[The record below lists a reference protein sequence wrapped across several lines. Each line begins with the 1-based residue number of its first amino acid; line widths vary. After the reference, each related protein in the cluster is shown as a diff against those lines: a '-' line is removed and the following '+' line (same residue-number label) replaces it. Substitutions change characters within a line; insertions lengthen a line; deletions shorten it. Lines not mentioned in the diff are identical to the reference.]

1 VPGHHHIPVP
11 VSVSGARELGSL
23 LEGYIGY
30 FLSSDSGFDTV
41 VLVLEG
47 FGAGVV
53 ERYVSK
59 TQLERALERAAR
71 FDPAVWVYL
80 PLLWGLGLGSA
91 KRLMEE
97 LDRRA
102 GIHMDRAVEVVRRS
116 VAERR
121 RLRLAALALASKH
134 LIGAQEVQ
142 GYQGYLGLCTSVLWA
157 AVGAAE
163 KAYSDLDDVERALL
177 LYLYEVANKIGE
189 SQAQP
194 KLGLYADR
202 ILSGLSPQG
211 LSGLARLAVAAVL
224 YELAR
229 LGGER
234 RKEYIT
240 KFYEFV
246 SGVDL
251 KGLAGELER
260 AERESLE
267 ELKRLGM
274 DEETA
279 AEHAVPFADIVV
291 ASLVSLILH
300 RMQDEFLPVPQLYFA
315 DFVSN
320 YYRIPK
326 WILKLSLSLN
336 LLFYRIIKWIAKS
349 IVFIVSLL
357 FSLVIGVAA
366 YFTGQHL
373 YVAVVSPIVALILMN
388 LLGPVKQF
396 LEQLLRSWITK
407 RIIPMRERAEKMIEE
422 LEYRKRVSDRLAI

>member
-1 VPGHHHIPVP
+1 VPGYHGTPVP
-11 VSVSGARELGSL
+11 VSVSGARWLGSL

-30 FLSSDSGFDTV
+30 FLSSDSSFDTV

-53 ERYVSK
+53 ERYVSEA
-59 TQLERALERAAR
+59 QLERALERAAR

-80 PLLWGLGLGSA
+80 PLLWGLGLGGA
-91 KRLMEE
+91 KRLVEE
-97 LDRRA
+97 LDRRK
-102 GIHMDRAVEVVRRS
+102 GIYTDRAAEVVRRS

-121 RLRLAALALASKH
+121 RLRLAALSLASKH
-134 LIGAQEVQ
+134 LIFSQEVQ

-157 AVGAAE
+157 AIGAAE
-163 KAYSDLDDVERALL
+163 KAYSDLDAVERALL

-211 LSGLARLAVAAVL
+211 LGGLARLAVAAAL

-234 RKEYIT
+234 SGEYLT
-240 KFYEFV
+240 KFYEFI

-279 AEHAVPFADIVV
+279 AAHAVPFTDIVA
-291 ASLVSLILH
+291 ASLVS
-300 RMQDEFLPVPQLYFA
+300 M
-315 DFVSN
+315 
-320 YYRIPK
+320 
-326 WILKLSLSLN
+326 
-336 LLFYRIIKWIAKS
+336 
-349 IVFIVSLL
+349 FIRRLQ
-357 FSLVIGVAA
+357 G
-366 YFTGQHL
+366 
-373 YVAVVSPIVALILMN
+373 
-388 LLGPVKQF
+388 GPH
-396 LEQLLRSWITK
+396 ST
-407 RIIPMRERAEKMIEE
+407 
-422 LEYRKRVSDRLAI
+422 